1 MSNTRTTTAPILAN
15 GDRLSRD
22 EFERRYAQMTD
33 VKKAELIEGV
43 VYMPSPVH
51 YVSHGQAHGLLVSWI
66 YTYVA
71 STPHVNAGDNATV
84 RLDLDN
90 EVQPDVLLR
99 IDEAVGGQSRI
110 SEDDYVEGP
119 PELIVE
125 VAHSSAAYDLHDKKT
140 AYRRNGVREYVVW
153 QIEEN
158 RLDWFILDGGAYAT
172 MDADEGTI
180 ESRTFPGLVLNV
192 PALTRR
198 DAQAVL
204 DTVRDGVRGEAH
216 AAFCTQLDRSAS
228 A

>member
-22 EFERRYAQMTD
+22 EFEHRYAQMPD
-33 VKKAELIEGV
+33 VKKAELVEGV

-71 STPHVNAGDNATV
+71 STPYVNAGDNATV
-84 RLDLDN
+84 RLDLDS

-99 IDEAVGGQSRI
+99 MDEAVGGQSRI

-125 VAHSSAAYDLHDKKT
+125 VAHSSAAYDLHDKKQ
-140 AYRRNGVREYVVW
+140 AYRRSGVQEYIVW

-158 RLDWFILDGGAYAT
+158 RLDWFVLDGSAYAT
-172 MDADEGTI
+172 LHPEEGSI
-180 ESRTFPGLVLNV
+180 ESRAFPGLVLDV
-192 PALTRR
+192 PALVRR
-198 DAQAVL
+198 DAEAVL
-204 DTVRDGVRGEAH
+204 NVVRDGVGGEAH
-216 AAFCTQLDRSAS
+216 RAFVERLVG
-228 A
+228 

>member
-172 MDADEGTI
+172 LDADEGPI
-180 ESRTFPGLVLNV
+180 ESRTFPGLVLDV
-192 PALTRR
+192 PALLRR
-198 DAQAVL
+198 DVQAVL
-204 DTVRDGVRGEAH
+204 SAVRDGASGEAH
-216 AAFCTQLDRSAS
+216 AALCTQLDRSAS